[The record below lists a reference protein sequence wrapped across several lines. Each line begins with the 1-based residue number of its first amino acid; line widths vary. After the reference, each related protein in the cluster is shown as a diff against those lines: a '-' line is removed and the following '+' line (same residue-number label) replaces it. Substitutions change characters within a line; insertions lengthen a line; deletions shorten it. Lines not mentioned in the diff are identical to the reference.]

1 MVYLDSSRV
10 AGVVADFHRA
20 IGQQFGGGG
29 SGTPSRKKMHVQ
41 EHQELV
47 EALDSGVLADIAQ
60 ELADVVYLAYGTAY
74 SLGIPLDLVIAEV
87 HRANMRKI
95 GPSGP
100 ILKDGKVQKPSG
112 WQPPDVAGVMQTFVN
127 ESC

>member
-1 MVYLDSSRV
+1 MTRFVFVSDMIAR
-10 AGVVADFHRA
+10 FHLS
-20 IGQQFGGGG
+20 IGQRFGDGG
-29 SGTPSRKKMHVQ
+29 SGIPSRKKMHEQ

-60 ELADVVYLAYGTAY
+60 ELADVVYVAYGTAY
-74 SLGIPLDLVIAEV
+74 SLGIPLDLVLAEV

-95 GPSGP
+95 APNGPT
-100 ILKDGKVQKPSG
+100 LKDGKVQKPSG

>member
-10 AGVVADFHRA
+10 AGVVAVFHRA
-20 IGQQFGGGG
+20 IGQQFGDGV

-60 ELADVVYLAYGTAY
+60 ELADVVYVAYGTAY
-74 SLGIPLDLVIAEV
+74 SLGIPLDLVITEV

-95 GPSGP
+95 GPNGP
-100 ILKDGKVQKPSG
+100 ILKDGKVQKPPG